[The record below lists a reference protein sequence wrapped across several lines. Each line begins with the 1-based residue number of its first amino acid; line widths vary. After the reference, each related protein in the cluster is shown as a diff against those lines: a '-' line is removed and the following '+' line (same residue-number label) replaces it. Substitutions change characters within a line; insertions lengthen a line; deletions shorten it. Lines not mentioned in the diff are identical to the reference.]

1 MGTNTILR
9 SLDDLVSNSEYIST
23 LKGSLYM
30 IDLVA
35 TLHDN
40 QNTFLLTTSYIRT
53 YLALT
58 YVYISF
64 YI

>member
-35 TLHDN
+35 TLHAN